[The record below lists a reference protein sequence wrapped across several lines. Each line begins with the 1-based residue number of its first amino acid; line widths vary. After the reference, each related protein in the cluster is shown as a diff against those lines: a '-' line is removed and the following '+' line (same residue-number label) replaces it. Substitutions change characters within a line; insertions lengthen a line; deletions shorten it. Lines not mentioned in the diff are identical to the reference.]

1 MNDKTACCLRDA
13 GCDETLIGAIADA
26 PSGCARMQLLKEHR
40 RKLLGD
46 IHAGQKR
53 LECLD
58 YLIYRLQNDDDDI

>member
-13 GCDETLIGAIADA
+13 GCDETLIGAIAGA
-26 PSGCARMQLLKEHR
+26 PSEYARMQLLKEHR
-40 RKLLGD
+40 RKLLAD

-58 YLIYRLQNDDDDI
+58 YLIYRLQNDGGDI